1 MTDPSPDANRRF
13 AADIN
18 QLRLSRG
25 WSVVELARRSGL
37 DLTELE
43 GILRGE
49 DEVPLDAIVLLARAL
64 EVAPGDLVDGT
75 A

>member
-1 MTDPSPDANRRF
+1 MGSPGEGT
-13 AADIN
+13 

-25 WSVVELARRSGL
+25 WSVVELAQRSGL

-43 GILRGE
+43 GILSGE
-49 DEVPLDAIVLLARAL
+49 DEVPLDAIVMVARAL

>member
-13 AADIN
+13 AADIT

-25 WSVVELARRSGL
+25 WSVVELAQRSGL

>member
-13 AADIN
+13 AADITR
-18 QLRLSRG
+18 LRLSRG
-25 WSVVELARRSGL
+25 WSVVELAQRSGL

-64 EVAPGDLVDGT
+64 EVAPGGLVDGT